1 MQSGIKEKDEKD
13 KKKQDVKYPDY
24 WDGNI
29 YICGSIFIYGSGN
42 FYCSL
47 PWNLREKGE
56 IGQKISNCKCRKN
69 SKNQTAKQQKEGEV
83 DGHFRQEKFET

>member
-29 YICGSIFIYGSGN
+29 YICGSIFIYGSD
-42 FYCSL
+42 
-47 PWNLREKGE
+47 NLLLTALEFK
-56 IGQKISNCKCRKN
+56 RK
-69 SKNQTAKQQKEGEV
+69 
-83 DGHFRQEKFET
+83 RCIL

>member
-29 YICGSIFIYGSGN
+29 YICGSIFIYGSDN

-47 PWNLREKGE
+47 PWNLREKGVYY
-56 IGQKISNCKCRKN
+56 KYRNCLLYTSPSPRD
-69 SKNQTAKQQKEGEV
+69 A
-83 DGHFRQEKFET
+83 

>member
-13 KKKQDVKYPDY
+13 KKTQDVKYPDY

-47 PWNLREKGE
+47 PWNLREKGVYY
-56 IGQKISNCKCRKN
+56 KYKN
-69 SKNQTAKQQKEGEV
+69 NKENNMKQC
-83 DGHFRQEKFET
+83 

>member
-29 YICGSIFIYGSGN
+29 YICGSIFIVTVQTIV
-42 FYCSL
+42 
-47 PWNLREKGE
+47 KTDE
-56 IGQKISNCKCRKN
+56 I
-69 SKNQTAKQQKEGEV
+69 
-83 DGHFRQEKFET
+83 

>member
-29 YICGSIFIYGSGN
+29 YICGSILFTAVTIFIAHCLG
-42 FYCSL
+42 
-47 PWNLREKGE
+47 
-56 IGQKISNCKCRKN
+56 I
-69 SKNQTAKQQKEGEV
+69 
-83 DGHFRQEKFET
+83 

>member
-47 PWNLREKGE
+47 PWNLREKG
-56 IGQKISNCKCRKN
+56 
-69 SKNQTAKQQKEGEV
+69 V
-83 DGHFRQEKFET
+83 

>member
-1 MQSGIKEKDEKD
+1 MGRCRGKCSGSEYDDDTGCIIMQSGIKEKDEKD

-47 PWNLREKGE
+47 PWNLREKGVYY
-56 IGQKISNCKCRKN
+56 KYKN
-69 SKNQTAKQQKEGEV
+69 NKENNMKQC
-83 DGHFRQEKFET
+83 

>member
-1 MQSGIKEKDEKD
+1 MVKQFIRKCMGCFLLQLR
-13 KKKQDVKYPDY
+13 KQDVKYPDY

-47 PWNLREKGE
+47 PWNLREKGVYYKYRNIRE
-56 IGQKISNCKCRKN
+56 NNMEQC
-69 SKNQTAKQQKEGEV
+69 
-83 DGHFRQEKFET
+83 

>member
-29 YICGSIFIYGSGN
+29 YICGSIFY
-42 FYCSL
+42 
-47 PWNLREKGE
+47 LRQWQFLLFTALEFK
-56 IGQKISNCKCRKN
+56 RK
-69 SKNQTAKQQKEGEV
+69 
-83 DGHFRQEKFET
+83 RCIL

>member
-1 MQSGIKEKDEKD
+1 MQLIMQSGIKEKDEKD
-13 KKKQDVKYPDY
+13 KKKQDVKYSDY

-47 PWNLREKGE
+47 PWNLREKGVYY
-56 IGQKISNCKCRKN
+56 KYKN
-69 SKNQTAKQQKEGEV
+69 NKENNMKQC
-83 DGHFRQEKFET
+83 

>member
-1 MQSGIKEKDEKD
+1 MQSGIKEKDEKG

-29 YICGSIFIYGSGN
+29 YICGSIFICGSDN

-47 PWNLREKGE
+47 PWNLREKGVCYNYRNIRE
-56 IGQKISNCKCRKN
+56 NNMNNVKR
-69 SKNQTAKQQKEGEV
+69 
-83 DGHFRQEKFET
+83 

>member
-29 YICGSIFIYGSGN
+29 YIVSD
-42 FYCSL
+42 
-47 PWNLREKGE
+47 E
-56 IGQKISNCKCRKN
+56 
-69 SKNQTAKQQKEGEV
+69 
-83 DGHFRQEKFET
+83 

>member
-29 YICGSIFIYGSGN
+29 YIVEVFLFTAVTIFIAHCLG
-42 FYCSL
+42 
-47 PWNLREKGE
+47 
-56 IGQKISNCKCRKN
+56 I
-69 SKNQTAKQQKEGEV
+69 
-83 DGHFRQEKFET
+83 

>member
-29 YICGSIFIYGSGN
+29 YICGSIFICGSDN

-47 PWNLREKGE
+47 PWNLREKGVYYKYRNVRE
-56 IGQKISNCKCRKN
+56 NNINNVKR
-69 SKNQTAKQQKEGEV
+69 
-83 DGHFRQEKFET
+83 